1 MLRLRGLVDDLGAS
15 VLELVAAPAGLD
27 LELSGTLLIHD
38 PVDPAPVGAG
48 DLVAVVG
55 AAPVAE
61 TSRLLHELAA
71 AGAAAVLAKR
81 PPSGAPLDE
90 LAETAGIALLA
101 VQTGASWTQVLQ
113 LVNAVL
119 SRDSFGLHGE
129 ALGGV
134 QAGDLFAVANV
145 IAELVDA
152 PITIEDSR
160 SRVIAFSGRQ
170 EEADAARAATI
181 LGRGVP
187 GEWVAR
193 LRERG
198 VFTRLATDR
207 EPIYLNDIDPGV
219 MPRVAIAIRSGD
231 QVLGSIWAAVKER
244 LTPERERALIDASSY
259 VALHMLHHRLAS
271 DTESSLES
279 ELVGA
284 VLKGGSLA
292 ADAVQRLNLTGAAFR
307 VIGFAVDA
315 AEGRDPDG
323 DLTRLRNLAALNLS
337 SAEHRAVTARSGG
350 VVYAI
355 VPSRDGGAS
364 SSRGVRAVIEG
375 FVTRVMP
382 LVGSRIV
389 AGLGIEVA
397 TAAAI
402 PASRESA
409 DSVLRVLRTARR
421 DLAVAEL
428 ADVRASLLMLR
439 FADACGDGPTLQ
451 ASPLTT
457 LREHDRARRTA
468 HVETCRAY
476 LDAFGDVDSAARV
489 LGVHPNTI
497 RYRLRQIE
505 SVTGISLRDPTERL
519 ALELELRIDAQ
530 GLGPA
535 PVSR

>member
-15 VLELVAAPAGLD
+15 VLELEAAPAGLD
-27 LELSGTLLIHD
+27 VRLSGSLLLHD
-38 PVDPAPVGAG
+38 PVDPAPVGSG
-48 DLVAVVG
+48 DLVAIVA
-55 AAPVAE
+55 AAPMSE
-61 TSRLLHELAA
+61 TSRLLHELAG

-81 PPSGAPLDE
+81 APNGVRLGE
-90 LAETAGIALLA
+90 LAEDAGIALLS
-101 VQTGASWTQVLQ
+101 VQAGASWTQVMQ

-119 SRDSFGLHGE
+119 SRDSFGLPGE

-145 IAELVDA
+145 VAELVDA

-181 LGRGVP
+181 LGRSVP
-187 GEWVAR
+187 GEWLAK
-193 LRERG
+193 LRDRG
-198 VFTRLATDR
+198 VFTQLTTAR
-207 EPIYLNDIDPGV
+207 EPIYISDIDPQV
-219 MPRVAIAIRSGD
+219 MPRVAVAIRSGD
-231 QVLGSIWAAVKER
+231 QVLGSIWAAVHER
-244 LTPERERALIDASSY
+244 LTPERERALTDAAGY
-259 VALHMLHHRLAS
+259 VALHLLHHRLAS
-271 DTESSLES
+271 DTESTLES

-307 VIGFAVDA
+307 VVGFAVDA
-315 AEGRDPDG
+315 GAAGDLDG
-323 DLTRLRNLAALNLS
+323 DMARLRNLAALNLS
-337 SAEHRAVTARSGG
+337 STEHRAVTALSGG

-355 VPSRDGGAS
+355 VPAKESGKAS
-364 SSRGVRAVIEG
+364 NRSVRAVIDS
-375 FVTRVMP
+375 FVARVTP
-382 LVGSRIV
+382 LVGSRV
-389 AGLGIEVA
+389 MAGLGTEVA

-402 PASRESA
+402 PGSRETA
-409 DSVLRVLRTARR
+409 DAVLRVLRTVRK
-421 DLAVAEL
+421 DIAVAEL
-428 ADVRASLLMLR
+428 GDVRASLLMMR

-457 LREHDRARRTA
+457 LRDHDRTRKTA

-489 LGVHPNTI
+489 LGVHPNTV

-505 SVTGISLRDPTERL
+505 TVTGISLRDPTERL
-519 ALELELRIDAQ
+519 ALELELRITEPDLA
-530 GLGPA
+530 
-535 PVSR
+535 